1 MSESRVINLSA
12 GPCSLPE
19 SVLHEA
25 AQGLLNFN
33 GTGIGIAEIS
43 HRSKEFNAFL
53 VEVEAS
59 IRRQMDVPQT
69 HSILFTQGG
78 GALQFSAIVLNLL
91 ARHRLLHPDIADGER
106 NMDYVLT
113 GWFSEIAVREA
124 RRLGGG
130 QVNVVVDARAYSKD
144 GKSFDNIPPHE
155 AYKFSRDPA
164 LIFYCE
170 NETVDGVEFSNDA
183 ESPTF
188 FPFHLLPKDTLLPL
202 VGDYSSSFMSRP
214 IPHLAD
220 HAVIFASA
228 QKNIGPAGLTVLIVR
243 NDCLV
248 DVEAAAKLGAAPVPY
263 TMAYKTLSDNFSLY
277 NTPSVLAIYIT
288 GLVLKRSEQLGGVK
302 YYEEVNKRK
311 AEKLYAVIKEGEAK
325 GLLRARVN
333 EGSGRSLMNV
343 VFDFGDRGVE
353 AKFVTGAEGRGI
365 KGIKG
370 HPCVH
375 YQLALKVEQCLP
387 FRFVRLVLGTRLSI
401 YNAVTEENVDVVAAY
416 LKEFLASQ

>member
-59 IRRQMDVPQT
+59 IRRQLNVPQT

-91 ARHRLLHPDIADGER
+91 ARHRLLHPDIPEGER

-113 GWFSEIAVREA
+113 GWFSEIAVFQ
-124 RRLGGG
+124 GW
-130 QVNVVVDARAYSKD
+130 KI
-144 GKSFDNIPPHE
+144 NIPPHE

-311 AEKLYAVIKEGEAK
+311 AEKLYAIIKEGEAK
-325 GLLRARVN
+325 GLLRARVK

-343 VFDFGDRGVE
+343 VFDFGDRDVE
-353 AKFVTGAEGRGI
+353 AKFVSGAEERGI

-370 HPCVH
+370 HP
-375 YQLALKVEQCLP
+375 
-387 FRFVRLVLGTRLSI
+387 LVLGTRLSI